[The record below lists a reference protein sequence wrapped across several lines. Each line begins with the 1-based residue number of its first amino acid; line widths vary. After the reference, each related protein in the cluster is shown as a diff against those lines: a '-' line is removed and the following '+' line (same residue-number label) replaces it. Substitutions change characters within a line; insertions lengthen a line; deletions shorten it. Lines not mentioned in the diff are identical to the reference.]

1 MHAKQIVDALERSAC
16 ALLYDSAGAHAAD
29 SLQGFECSGT
39 RAIQLDRKAEKPPS
53 GSTDL
58 PRARLRVLATN
69 DRRVLLDSRRL
80 HGIATQ
86 IRLDRGGGER
96 QRKEHTAQCETSQ
109 GLSLLHL
116 EAFAGVADQFSGAGS
131 AAPASTKAS

>member
-1 MHAKQIVDALERSAC
+1 MHAKQIVDALERPAC

-29 SLQGFECSGT
+29 SLEGFERSCIRT
-39 RAIQLDRKAEKPPS
+39 IQLDRKAEES
-53 GSTDL
+53 ASRSTNL
-58 PRARLRVLATN
+58 PRARLRGLATN

-80 HGIATQ
+80 HGIAAQ
-86 IRLDRGGGER
+86 IRFDRGDGER

-116 EAFAGVADQFSGAGS
+116 EAFAGVG
-131 AAPASTKAS
+131 